1 MLESLLRPT
10 NPYANPEEKHH
21 ALIFGMWLFLG
32 TEILLF
38 GGLFLGLSAYRVLY
52 PAEFALGSHHMALWM
67 GTANTFVLL
76 TSSLSMALAVR
87 AAQNDSAKLTA
98 LLLLVTAGLGAVF
111 LGIKFTEY
119 ADHIQH
125 GLWPG
130 PGFHVEGTSAP
141 ERVRLFFLLYFIMTG
156 LHALH
161 LTIGIGLVSLM
172 ALLAWRKAFIPAAYT
187 PVEMTGLYWHLVDIV
202 WIFLFPM
209 FYLIGHH

>member
-1 MLESLLRPT
+1 MLEQILHPT

-32 TEILLF
+32 TEIMLF
-38 GGLFLGLSAYRVLY
+38 GGLILALSAYRVLY
-52 PAEFALGSHHMALWM
+52 PAEFNLGSHYMDLWM

-76 TSSLSMALAVR
+76 TSSLAMALAVR

-98 LLLLVTAGLGAVF
+98 VLLLVTAGLGVVF

-125 GLWPG
+125 GLLPG
-130 PGFHVEGTSAP
+130 PGFHFEGGVDP
-141 ERVRLFFLLYFIMTG
+141 QRVQLFFLLYFIITG
-156 LHALH
+156 LHAFH

-172 ALLAWRKAFIPAAYT
+172 ALLAWRKLFIPGAYT

-202 WIFLFPM
+202 WIFLFPL